1 MTKQQKA
8 RLGIFLIVSFI
19 IFIAA
24 LGFFLLPKLKEKG
37 NDFFIDFR
45 GTTVNGLYV
54 GSPVKYQGVEV
65 GGVERINVNPSN
77 INSVLVHI
85 KVEKGFSMKKDMTA
99 ALMYMGITGQKFV
112 ELSGGSNESQ
122 NLEPHGEIMTRR
134 GLEEKAENIV
144 ANIDKAVLGISD
156 LLDVENQEKI
166 SHFLDNVEKSS
177 AILSD
182 VLESRKEGLEE
193 SIANIQKAS
202 QAFSAVTENLRKVT
216 ENLSTITG
224 NLEASSGE
232 AFSNL
237 NKRFSDEEMGKVLRN
252 LEAFIETASNSLNKI
267 ETMFIHQQEELKNT
281 FESLSQAIDNLSKF
295 SRELSEDPTLL
306 IRTRK
311 EKKK

>member
-8 RLGIFLIVSFI
+8 RLGIFLIASFI
-19 IFIAA
+19 IFITI
-24 LGFFLLPKLKEKG
+24 LGFFLVPKLKEKG
-37 NDFFIDFR
+37 NVFFINFR

-65 GGVERINVNPSN
+65 GRVERIIVNPSD
-77 INSVLVHI
+77 IDSVLVYNRI
-85 KVEKGFSMKKDMTA
+85 EKGFSMKKDMTA

-112 ELSGGSNESQ
+112 EISGGSNESQ
-122 NLEPHGEIMTRR
+122 NLEPRGEIKPRR
-134 GLEEKAENIV
+134 GLEEKAQDIV
-144 ANIDKAVLGISD
+144 SNIDRAVLGISN
-156 LLDVENQEKI
+156 LLDVENQERI
-166 SHFLDNVEKSS
+166 SLFLDNVEKSS
-177 AILSD
+177 TIVSD
-182 VLESRKEGLEE
+182 VLEAKKENLEE

-216 ENLSTITG
+216 ENLGTITG

-237 NKRFSDEEMGKVLRN
+237 NKRFSDEEMGRVLKN
-252 LEAFIETASNSLNKI
+252 LEAFIETASTSLNKI
-267 ETMFIHQQEELKNT
+267 ETMFVHQQEAVKNT
-281 FESLSQAIDNLSKF
+281 FENLSQAIDNLSKF
-295 SRELSEDPTLL
+295 SRELTEDPTLF

>member
-19 IFIAA
+19 IFITI
-24 LGFFLLPKLKEKG
+24 LGFFLVPKLKEKG
-37 NDFFIDFR
+37 DIFFINFR
-45 GTTVNGLYV
+45 GATVNGLYV

-65 GGVERINVNPSN
+65 GRVERIMVNPSN
-77 INSVLVHI
+77 INSVLVYAR
-85 KVEKGFSMKKDMTA
+85 VEKGFSIKKDMTA

-122 NLEPHGEIMTRR
+122 NLEPRGEILTRR
-134 GLEEKAENIV
+134 GLEEKAQDIV
-144 ANIDKAVLGISD
+144 SNIDRAVLGISN
-156 LLDVENQEKI
+156 LLDEKNQESI
-166 SHFLDNVEKSS
+166 SLFLDNVEKSS

-182 VLESRKEGLEE
+182 VLEARKESLEE

-202 QAFSAVTENLRKVT
+202 QAFSAVTENLREVT
-216 ENLSTITG
+216 ENLDTITG

-237 NKRFSDEEMGKVLRN
+237 NKRFSDEEMGKVLQN
-252 LEAFIETASNSLNKI
+252 LEAFIETAATSLNKI
-267 ETMFIHQQEELKNT
+267 ETMFIHQQAELKNT
-281 FESLSQAIDNLSKF
+281 FESLSQAMDNLSKF
-295 SRELSEDPTLL
+295 SRELTEDPTLF

>member
-1 MTKQQKA
+1 MTKQQKT
-8 RLGIFLIVSFI
+8 RLGIFLMTSFI
-19 IFIAA
+19 ILIAI
-24 LGFFLLPKLKEKG
+24 LGFFLVPKLKEKG
-37 NDFFIDFR
+37 NIFIINFR

-65 GGVERINVNPSN
+65 GRVERIMVNPSN

-85 KVEKGFSMKKDMTA
+85 NVAKIFSMKKDMTA
-99 ALMYMGITGQKFV
+99 ALVYMGITGQKFV

-122 NLEPHGEIMTRR
+122 NLEPHGEIITRR
-134 GLEEKAENIV
+134 GLEEKAQDIV
-144 ANIDKAVLGISD
+144 SNIDQAVLGISN
-156 LLDVENQEKI
+156 LLDVENQKKI
-166 SHFLDNVEKSS
+166 SLFLDNVEKSS

-182 VLESRKEGLEE
+182 VLEARKESLEE

-202 QAFSAVTENLRKVT
+202 QVFSAVTENLRQVT
-216 ENLSTITG
+216 ENLGTITG
-224 NLEASSGE
+224 NMEAKSGV
-232 AFSNL
+232 AFDNL

-252 LEAFIETASNSLNKI
+252 LEAFIETASTSLNKI
-267 ETMFIHQQEELKNT
+267 ETLFIHQQEELKNT

-295 SRELSEDPTLL
+295 SRELTEDPTLF

>member
-1 MTKQQKA
+1 MTKQQKT
-8 RLGIFLIVSFI
+8 RLGIFLIASFVI
-19 IFIAA
+19 IIAI
-24 LGFFLLPKLKEKG
+24 LGYFFVPKMKEKG
-37 NDFFIDFR
+37 VDFFINFR

-65 GGVERINVNPSN
+65 GRVERIVVNPNN
-77 INSVLVHI
+77 IDSVLVTV
-85 KVEKGFSMKKDMTA
+85 KVEKEFSMKKDMTA
-99 ALMYMGITGQKFV
+99 GLVYMGITGQKFV

-122 NLEPHGEIMTRR
+122 NLEPRGEIMTRR

-144 ANIDKAVLGISD
+144 ANIDRAVLGISN
-156 LLDVENQEKI
+156 LLGKDNQERI
-166 SHFLDNVEKSS
+166 SLFLDNVEKSS
-177 AILSD
+177 GILTE
-182 VLESRKEGLEE
+182 VLEARKDSLEE

-216 ENLSTITG
+216 ENLSTITD

-232 AFSNL
+232 AFNNL

-252 LEAFIETASNSLNKI
+252 LEAFIDTASHSLNKI
-267 ETMFIHQQEELKNT
+267 ETMFIRQQKDLKDT

-295 SRELSEDPTLL
+295 SRELTEDPTLF

>member
-1 MTKQQKA
+1 MTKQQKT
-8 RLGIFLIVSFI
+8 RLGIFLIASFVI
-19 IFIAA
+19 IIAI
-24 LGFFLLPKLKEKG
+24 LGYFFVPKMKEKG
-37 NDFFIDFR
+37 VDFFINFR

-65 GGVERINVNPSN
+65 GRVERIVVNPNN
-77 INSVLVHI
+77 IDSVLVTV
-85 KVEKGFSMKKDMTA
+85 KVEKEFSMKKDMTA
-99 ALMYMGITGQKFV
+99 GLVYMGITGQKFV

-122 NLEPHGEIMTRR
+122 NLEPRGEIMTRR

-144 ANIDKAVLGISD
+144 ANIDRAVLGISN
-156 LLDVENQEKI
+156 LLGQDNQERI
-166 SHFLDNVEKSS
+166 SLFLDNVEKSS
-177 AILSD
+177 GILTE
-182 VLESRKEGLEE
+182 VLEARKDSLEE

-202 QAFSAVTENLRKVT
+202 QAFSAVTENLKKVT
-216 ENLSTITG
+216 ENLSTITD

-232 AFSNL
+232 AFNNL

-252 LEAFIETASNSLNKI
+252 LEAFIDTASHSLNKI
-267 ETMFIHQQEELKNT
+267 ETMFIRQQKDLKDT

-295 SRELSEDPTLL
+295 SRELTEDPTLF

>member
-1 MTKQQKA
+1 MTKQQKT
-8 RLGIFLIVSFI
+8 RLGIFLIASFA
-19 IFIAA
+19 IFIVI
-24 LGFFLLPKLKEKG
+24 LGFFLIPKLQEKG
-37 NDFFIDFR
+37 NDFFINFR
-45 GTTVNGLYV
+45 GTTVNGLFI

-65 GGVERINVNPSN
+65 GRVERIMVNPNN
-77 INSVLVHI
+77 INSVLVYV
-85 KVEKGFSMKKDMTA
+85 KVEKEFSIKKDMTA

-134 GLEEKAENIV
+134 GLEEKAEDIV
-144 ANIDKAVLGISD
+144 SNIDRAVLGISN

-166 SHFLDNVEKSS
+166 SLFLDNIEKSS
-177 AILSD
+177 EILSS
-182 VLESRKEGLEE
+182 VLEARKESLEE
-193 SIANIQKAS
+193 AIVNVQQAS

-232 AFSNL
+232 AFDNL

-252 LEAFIETASNSLNKI
+252 LEAFIETASDSLNKI
-267 ETMFIHQQEELKNT
+267 ETMFIYQQEELRNI
-281 FESLSQAIDNLSKF
+281 FEGLGQSIDNFARF
-295 SRELSEDPTLL
+295 SRELTEDPTLF

>member
-1 MTKQQKA
+1 MTKQQKT
-8 RLGIFLIVSFI
+8 RLSIFLIASFGI
-19 IFIAA
+19 IVAI
-24 LGFFLLPKLKEKG
+24 LGFFLVPKLKEKG
-37 NDFFIDFR
+37 NDFFINFR
-45 GTTVNGLYV
+45 GTTVNGLYE

-65 GGVERINVNPSN
+65 GRVERIIVNPSN
-77 INSVLVHI
+77 IDSVLVTI

-122 NLEPHGEIMTRR
+122 NLNLRGEIMTRR
-134 GLEEKAENIV
+134 GLEEKAEDIV
-144 ANIDKAVLGISD
+144 TNIDRAVLGISN
-156 LLDVENQEKI
+156 LLDMENQERI
-166 SHFLDNVEKSS
+166 SLFLDNVEKSS
-177 AILSD
+177 AILSS
-182 VLESRKEGLEE
+182 VLEARKEGLEE

-202 QAFSAVTENLRKVT
+202 QAFSAVTENLREVT
-216 ENLSTITG
+216 ENLGTITG

-267 ETMFIHQQEELKNT
+267 ETMFIHQQEELRNT

-295 SRELSEDPTLL
+295 SRELTEDPTLFL
-306 IRTRK
+306 RTRK